1 MINKVNFMDWD
12 NPGVALIT
20 GASSGIGF
28 EFAHQLAKQG
38 FDLILIA
45 RRKEKLDVLKKELS
59 EKFSVN
65 IEILIADLSKL
76 IENEKII
83 SKIINL
89 DNLDVLINNAGFGIN
104 NTFLKIDLIQHIDM
118 INVHYTSPVMFCH
131 AAIPGMIKRNR
142 GVIINT
148 SSTAAINKAQG
159 SVMYTSTKTA
169 LTVFSELLQEKIKD
183 TRVIIQ
189 SLCPGYTYSEFH
201 DTEFMSGFQR
211 SWFPKEAWM
220 TAEEVVSLSL
230 KAIRSREVI
239 FIPGEYNR
247 TNVRRNREAS
257 LEQYLIGKRL

>member
-1 MINKVNFMDWD
+1 MFN
-12 NPGVALIT
+12 
-20 GASSGIGF
+20 
-28 EFAHQLAKQG
+28 
-38 FDLILIA
+38 LILIA
-45 RRKEKLDVLKKELS
+45 RRKERLDALKKELQ
-59 EKFSVN
+59 EKFSVTV
-65 IEILIADLSKL
+65 EILITDLSKL
-76 IENEKII
+76 IENEKIV
-83 SKIINL
+83 SKILSL

-104 NTFLKIDLIQHIDM
+104 NAFLKIDLIRHIDM

-183 TRVIIQ
+183 TSVIIQ

-201 DTEFMSGFQR
+201 DTELMSGFQR

-230 KAIRSREVI
+230 KALKKREVI
-239 FIPGEYNR
+239 FIPGELNR
-247 TNVRRNREAS
+247 TNVKRNREAS

>member
-1 MINKVNFMDWD
+1 MNSKENFMNWD

-20 GASSGIGF
+20 GASSGIGS
-28 EFAHQLAKQG
+28 EFAHQLAMQS

-45 RRKEKLDVLKKELS
+45 RRKEKLEVIKKELQ
-59 EKFSVN
+59 EKFSVK

-76 IENEKII
+76 IENEKIV

-131 AAIPGMIKRNR
+131 AAIPGMIKRNQ

-189 SLCPGYTYSEFH
+189 SLCPGFTYSEFH
-201 DTEFMSGFQR
+201 DTESMSGFQR
-211 SWFPKEAWM
+211 GWFPKEAWM
-220 TAEEVVSLSL
+220 TTEEVVTLSL
-230 KAIRSREVI
+230 EAIRNREVI